1 MNDKREPLVRL
12 FTGIPLSDSA
22 REHVA
27 STADGVSGELTG
39 VRWVAEGNWHV
50 TLKFLGPCEQ
60 SCLDGI
66 CSMMLKAAPFLPFRL
81 EIGGI
86 GAFPSNRS
94 ARVIWVG
101 AGDIDGRAREVH
113 RVLDRAAVRYG
124 IAREKRRY
132 SPHVTVGR
140 ARNKPVLI
148 PVEMVERYH
157 DTITMDVDHVLLFK
171 SELTRSG
178 AVYSVVEKVGG

>member
-1 MNDKREPLVRL
+1 MKDKREPMVRL
-12 FTGIPLSDSA
+12 FTGIPLSHSV

-27 STADGVSGELTG
+27 RTVDGVSGDLTG

-50 TLKFLGPCEQ
+50 TLKFLGRCEQ
-60 SCLDGI
+60 SRLDGI
-66 CSMMLKAAPFLPFRL
+66 CSMMSKAEPFLPFRL

-94 ARVIWVG
+94 SRVIWVG
-101 AGDIDGRAREVH
+101 GDDVDGIAREVH

-132 SPHVTVGR
+132 CPHITVGR

-148 PVEMVERYH
+148 PVETVERYR
-157 DTITMDVDHVLLFK
+157 DTITMEVNHVLLFESK
-171 SELTRSG
+171 LTRSG
-178 AVYSVVEKVGG
+178 AVYSVVEKIGG

>member
-12 FTGIPLSDSA
+12 FTGIPLSDSGREKVA
-22 REHVA
+22 RTV
-27 STADGVSGELTG
+27 DGVSGDLTG
-39 VRWVAEGNWHV
+39 VRWVAEGKWHV

-60 SCLDGI
+60 SRLQEI
-66 CSMMLKAAPFLPFRL
+66 CSMMVKAAPFLPFRL

-86 GAFPSNRS
+86 GAFPSNKS

-101 AGDIDGRAREVH
+101 ADDMDGRAREVH

-124 IAREKRRY
+124 VAREKRRY

-140 ARNKPVLI
+140 ARKKPVLI
-148 PVEMVERYH
+148 PQEMVERFRE
-157 DTITMDVDHVLLFK
+157 TITMDVDHVLLFESK
-171 SELTRSG
+171 LTKGG
-178 AVYSVVEKVGG
+178 AVYSVLEKIGG

>member
-1 MNDKREPLVRL
+1 M
-12 FTGIPLSDSA
+12 
-22 REHVA
+22 
-27 STADGVSGELTG
+27 TG

-60 SCLDGI
+60 SRLNGI
-66 CSMMLKAAPFLPFRL
+66 CSMMLKAVPFLPFRL

-94 ARVIWVG
+94 ARIIWVG

-140 ARNKPVLI
+140 ARKKPVLI
-148 PVEMVERYH
+148 PVEMVERYR